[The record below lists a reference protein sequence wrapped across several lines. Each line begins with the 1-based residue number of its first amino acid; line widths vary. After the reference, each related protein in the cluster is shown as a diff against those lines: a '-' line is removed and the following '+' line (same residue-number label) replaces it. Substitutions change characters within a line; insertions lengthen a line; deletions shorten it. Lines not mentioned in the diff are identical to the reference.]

1 MVHTIK
7 GHFTECCL
15 FMPIENTNFI
25 SDMVLGRKMVIN
37 YSKETYK
44 DKYSSN
50 YNMYK
55 FCYHKALYPYFNNL
69 HYCSDYFLI
78 IILITSTLF
87 ARAACGLCHVIK
99 IFLSALSL
107 AATSKHTI

>member
-1 MVHTIK
+1 
-7 GHFTECCL
+7 
-15 FMPIENTNFI
+15 MPIENTNFI

-78 IILITSTLF
+78 IMNTYYSLLRLF
-87 ARAACGLCHVIK
+87 MQRVALIK
-99 IFLSALSL
+99 ILLKSAGLRSFITEKRSR
-107 AATSKHTI
+107 AIIKI